1 MRRRIKEE
9 YIHSY
14 LRKLL
19 KYSFSQLHISEARY
33 SCKALQ
39 RVRHNRSDLKK

>member
-1 MRRRIKEE
+1 MRRRIKE

-33 SCKALQ
+33 SCKVLQ
-39 RVRHNRSDLKK
+39 IVRHNRSDLKK